1 MATKPM
7 KAPGVKGKGGND
19 RRAAGT
25 QRSPLA
31 PTNGVTGNAPSGM
44 PLDDANV
51 REVQKGTLRP
61 RAGAGVG
68 GSDAALGQV
77 GQRARRATTAGA
89 QFRITTGLPAPQ
101 SPEARATQA
110 NGRVVPAV
118 MGSKQRA
125 NFDAQRGI
133 LY

>member
-7 KAPGVKGKGGND
+7 KASGVRGKGGNS

-31 PTNGVTGNAPSGM
+31 PTSGGQSGLPM
-44 PLDDANV
+44 EDFSA
-51 REVQKGTLRP
+51 REVQRGTLRP
-61 RAGAGVG
+61 KASGVG

-77 GQRARRATTAGA
+77 GQRTRKATTAGA
-89 QFRITTGLPAPQ
+89 QFRISTGLPGPT
-101 SPEARATQA
+101 SPEARSTQA
-110 NGRVVPAV
+110 NGRIVPAV
-118 MGSKQRA
+118 MGSKQRG